1 VSTFDYVKTHPEL
14 HKRQAKEK
22 SMAAKIGL
30 WLDERQAVIV
40 SITNMSAKT
49 TKVKSAIK
57 DENFA
62 VNPVSG
68 NSGAKLDLAA
78 AHRNKI
84 KIKEALDPYYDGII
98 DNIWDARE
106 MFIFG
111 TGEAKYELKNRLEKS
126 DLARRIVAFEDTDKM
141 DDDQIMD
148 KVRQFCSAGLKD

>member
-1 VSTFDYVKTHPEL
+1 
-14 HKRQAKEK
+14 
-22 SMAAKIGL
+22 MATKIGL

-40 SITNMSAKT
+40 SVTNMSAKI

-57 DENFA
+57 DEIFA
-62 VNPVSG
+62 VNAVSG
-68 NSGAKLDLAA
+68 DSGAKRDPAA

-111 TGEAKYELKNRLEKS
+111 TGEAKYELKNRLRKNN
-126 DLARRIVAFEDTDKM
+126 LAQRIVGFEDADKM
-141 DDDQIMD
+141 TDDQIMD
-148 KVRQFCSAGLKD
+148 KVRQYCSAGLMG

>member
-1 VSTFDYVKTHPEL
+1 
-14 HKRQAKEK
+14 
-22 SMAAKIGL
+22 MATKIGL

-40 SITNMSAKT
+40 SITNMSAKI
-49 TKVKSAIK
+49 TKVKSTIK
-57 DENFA
+57 DEIFT

-68 NSGAKLDLAA
+68 DSRAKLDPAA

-84 KIKEALDPYYDGII
+84 KIKEALDHYYDGII

-126 DLARRIVAFEDTDKM
+126 DLARRIVVIEDKDKM
-141 DDDQIMD
+141 DDYQIMD
-148 KVRQFCSAGLKD
+148 KAYQYCSAGLIG

>member
-1 VSTFDYVKTHPEL
+1 
-14 HKRQAKEK
+14 
-22 SMAAKIGL
+22 MATKIGL

-40 SITNMSAKT
+40 SVTNMSAKI

-57 DENFA
+57 DEIFA
-62 VNPVSG
+62 VNAVSG
-68 NSGAKLDLAA
+68 DSGAKRDPAA

-126 DLARRIVAFEDTDKM
+126 DLARRIVVIEDTDKM
-141 DDDQIMD
+141 DDYQIID
-148 KVRQFCSAGLKD
+148 KMGQYCSVGLMG

>member
-1 VSTFDYVKTHPEL
+1 
-14 HKRQAKEK
+14 
-22 SMAAKIGL
+22 MAAKIGL

-57 DENFA
+57 DEIFA

-68 NSGAKLDLAA
+68 NSGPKLDPAA
-78 AHRNKI
+78 SHRNNI

-111 TGEAKYELKNRLEKS
+111 TGEAK
-126 DLARRIVAFEDTDKM
+126 
-141 DDDQIMD
+141 
-148 KVRQFCSAGLKD
+148 

>member
-1 VSTFDYVKTHPEL
+1 
-14 HKRQAKEK
+14 
-22 SMAAKIGL
+22 MATKIGL

-40 SITNMSAKT
+40 SVTNMSAKI

-57 DENFA
+57 DEIFA

-68 NSGAKLDLAA
+68 DSRAKLDPAA

-126 DLARRIVAFEDTDKM
+126 DLARRIIVIEDKDKM
-141 DDDQIMD
+141 DDYQIMD
-148 KVRQFCSAGLKD
+148 KVYQYYSAGLMG

>member
-1 VSTFDYVKTHPEL
+1 
-14 HKRQAKEK
+14 
-22 SMAAKIGL
+22 MATKIGL

-40 SITNMSAKT
+40 SVTNMSAEI
-49 TKVKSAIK
+49 TKVRSAVK

-62 VNPVSG
+62 VNPVPG
-68 NSGAKLDLAA
+68 DSGARQNSAA

-126 DLARRIVAFEDTDKM
+126 DLARRIVVIEDKDKM
-141 DDDQIMD
+141 DDYQIMD
-148 KVRQFCSAGLKD
+148 KVYQYRSAGLMG